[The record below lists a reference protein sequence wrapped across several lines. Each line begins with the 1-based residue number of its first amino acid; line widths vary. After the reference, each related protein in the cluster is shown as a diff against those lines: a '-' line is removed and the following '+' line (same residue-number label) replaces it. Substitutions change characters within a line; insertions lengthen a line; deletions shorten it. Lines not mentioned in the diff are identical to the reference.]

1 MDKRRYFIRK
11 VLNAVLTII
20 LVASFNFALFRIL
33 PGDPARLL
41 LPKGKTDP
49 SVIEKQRKT
58 FNLDKPMWQQFVYYW
73 RDTVRG
79 EFGMSFSE
87 KRPVTEVVAERIWP
101 TVLLVGVGTVFATVV
116 GMIMG
121 VFAGWRRNGT
131 YDIVSTNLGMVLYA
145 MPTFWFG
152 LLMIMLFATKLRW
165 FPTGRMEEPGVEL
178 SGFAV
183 LPVADQAPVPAGV
196 HVRHRLR
203 GRVPPHHAQLHHR
216 RDEGGLR
223 AHGSRQG
230 AQ

>member
-49 SVIEKQRKT
+49 SVIERQRKT
-58 FNLDKPMWQQFVYYW
+58 FNLDKPMWQQFIYYW
-73 RDTVRG
+73 RDTVQG
-79 EFGMSFSE
+79 QFGMSFSE

-101 TVLLVGVGTVFATVV
+101 TVLLVGVGTIFATIV
-116 GMIMG
+116 GMILG
-121 VFAGWRRNGT
+121 VFAGWRRNGA
-131 YDIVSTNLGMVLYA
+131 YDVVTTELRDGVLYA

-165 FPTGRMEEPGVEL
+165 FPTGRMEEPGVGAQRL
-178 SGFAV
+178 RR
-183 LPVADQAPVPAGV
+183 LPVAAPAPVPAGV
-196 HVRHRLR
+196 HVRDRLR
-203 GRVPPHHAQLHHR
+203 RRVPAHHAQLHHR
-216 RDEGGLR
+216 RHEGGLR
-223 AHGSRQG
+223 PHGPRQG
-230 AQ
+230 S